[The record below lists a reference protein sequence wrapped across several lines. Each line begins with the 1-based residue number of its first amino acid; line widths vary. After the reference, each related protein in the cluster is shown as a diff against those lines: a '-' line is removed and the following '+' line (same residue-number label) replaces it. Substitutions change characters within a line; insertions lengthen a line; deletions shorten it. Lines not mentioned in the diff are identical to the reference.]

1 MIATLVTSIAVVG
14 IAQVLRP
21 APGGS
26 ATGDIMAAIGTVIA
40 GVPVVLMV
48 AVVIAVGLWFVIQN
62 TGVGRGL
69 RAAGSDPVKA
79 NRMGVNVDR
88 MRFLAST
95 GAGVLAAI
103 AGLIL
108 YSRTGI
114 GDANTGQAL
123 TLTSVTAI
131 VIAGASIFGGS
142 GSAIAVAAAGLLLQ
156 TITSSLSFLSLG
168 LSWQYWLQGIFVIL
182 AALIPII
189 AAWRRRRAGPR
200 LH

>member
-1 MIATLVTSIAVVG
+1 
-14 IAQVLRP
+14 
-21 APGGS
+21 
-26 ATGDIMAAIGTVIA
+26 
-40 GVPVVLMV
+40 
-48 AVVIAVGLWFVIQN
+48 
-62 TGVGRGL
+62 
-69 RAAGSDPVKA
+69 
-79 NRMGVNVDR
+79 MGVNVDR
-88 MRFLAST
+88 MRFYAAV

-108 YSRTGI
+108 YTRTGI

-156 TITSSLSFLSLG
+156 TITSALSFLSLG

-182 AALIPII
+182 AALIPIV
-189 AAWRRRRAGPR
+189 AAWRKGRAAPR
-200 LH
+200 LR